1 MTTTVQI
8 VFDQAIHLMDE
19 QNENNGATSTADT
32 REYKSRTISILNT
45 IIPRLYPYS
54 SNYDR
59 QAEGRPK
66 SVGLNRGDYAN
77 PDFSQ
82 VIMLDDA
89 LCTGLMPF
97 YLAAHLL
104 SGENESLAAWFM
116 NQYREAFADI
126 KKTAPASFEAI
137 STPYGLF

>member
-1 MTTTVQI
+1 MTTTVQQ

-45 IIPRLYPYS
+45 AIPRLYPYS

-59 QAEGRPK
+59 DAPGRPK
-66 SVGLNRGDYAN
+66 AELLICSNYDS

-89 LCTGLMPF
+89 LSVGLLPF

-116 NQYREAFADI
+116 NQYREAFGDL
-126 KKTAPASFEAI
+126 KKMVPASFEAI

>member
-1 MTTTVQI
+1 MTITVQQ

-19 QNENNGATSTADT
+19 QNENTGATATADT
-32 REYKSRTISILNT
+32 KEYMSRTISILNT
-45 IIPRLYPYS
+45 IVPRLYPYS
-54 SNYDR
+54 SNYNR
-59 QAEGRPK
+59 QEEGRPK
-66 SVGLNRGDYAN
+66 AIALDRGNYSN
-77 PDFSQ
+77 PDFTQ
-82 VIMLDDA
+82 VIMLDDVISMGV
-89 LCTGLMPF
+89 LPF

>member
-1 MTTTVQI
+1 MTTTVQD

-19 QNENNGATSTADT
+19 QNENTGATSTADT

-45 IIPRLYPYS
+45 IVPRLYPYS

-59 QAEGRPK
+59 EGEGRPK
-66 SVGLNRGDYAN
+66 AFALERGNFAD
-77 PDFSQ
+77 PDFTQ

-89 LCTGLMPF
+89 ICMGLLPF

-116 NQYREAFADI
+116 NQYREAFAEI
-126 KKTAPASFEAI
+126 KRTSPSSFEPI

>member
-1 MTTTVQI
+1 MTTTVQQ

-19 QNENNGATSTADT
+19 QNELTGATGTVDT
-32 REYKSRTISILNT
+32 NEYKSRTISILNT
-45 IIPRLYPYS
+45 AIPRLYPFS

-59 QAEGRPK
+59 EAVGRPK
-66 SVGLNRGDYAN
+66 ATILYCENYAE
-77 PDFSQ
+77 PDFEQ

-89 LCTGLMPF
+89 ISIGLLPF

-116 NQYREAFADI
+116 NPYRECLADI
-126 KKTAPASFEAI
+126 KRNVPSEFEQI
-137 STPYGLF
+137 NTPYGLF

>member
-1 MTTTVQI
+1 MTITVQQ

-19 QNENNGATSTADT
+19 QNENTGATSTADT

-54 SNYDR
+54 SNYNR
-59 QAEGRPK
+59 QEEGRPK
-66 SVGLNRGDYAN
+66 AFALDRSDYAN
-77 PDFSQ
+77 PDFTQ

-89 LCTGLMPF
+89 ISMGLLPF

>member
-1 MTTTVQI
+1 MTITVQQ

-19 QNENNGATSTADT
+19 QNETNGATSTADT

-45 IIPRLYPYS
+45 AIPRLYPFS
-54 SNYDR
+54 SNCDR
-59 QAEGRPK
+59 ESVGRPK
-66 SVGLNRGDYAN
+66 SKVLAGANYDN

-82 VIMLDDA
+82 VIMLDDDLS
-89 LCTGLMPF
+89 LCLLPF

-104 SGENESLAAWFM
+104 SGENEALAAWFM
-116 NQYREAFADI
+116 QQYREAFGEL
-126 KKTAPASFEAI
+126 KKTVPAYFEAI